1 MPRMASLSDRAP
13 SAPKLP
19 KPPKLNTLEKN
30 ALHVLEKYGELMLRE
45 SGVYFAAMVG
55 GAAKASTV
63 RRLAELGLC
72 RIDVV
77 GKSTFAVF
85 IHS

>member
-1 MPRMASLSDRAP
+1 MRMATLRDIEPKAP
-13 SAPKLP
+13 RAPKLNS
-19 KPPKLNTLEKN
+19 LQKN
-30 ALHVLEKYGELMLRE
+30 ALHVLEKYGELMLGE
-45 SGVYFAAMVG
+45 SGVYFQAMVG

-63 RRLAELGLC
+63 RALADLGFC

-85 IHS
+85 VRNS

>member
-1 MPRMASLSDRAP
+1 MRMATLRDSEPKAP
-13 SAPKLP
+13 RAPKLSS
-19 KPPKLNTLEKN
+19 LQKN
-30 ALHVLEKYGELMLRE
+30 ALHVLEKYGELMLGE
-45 SGVYFAAMVG
+45 SGVFFCAMVG
-55 GAAKASTV
+55 GGAKAV
-63 RRLAELGLC
+63 LIRQLAELGYC